1 MDAIP
6 MVTMAQNAV
15 NWRNTHT
22 HMDRTHSLTHL
33 TFQDTGPFVMI
44 ALPAGLSA
52 VISLDSIM
60 SWTVDPQ
67 EPLKLYVEHCHM
79 PG

>member
-52 VISLDSIM
+52 QSFPLTPSCRGQWIRRSL
-60 SWTVDPQ
+60 
-67 EPLKLYVEHCHM
+67 
-79 PG
+79 